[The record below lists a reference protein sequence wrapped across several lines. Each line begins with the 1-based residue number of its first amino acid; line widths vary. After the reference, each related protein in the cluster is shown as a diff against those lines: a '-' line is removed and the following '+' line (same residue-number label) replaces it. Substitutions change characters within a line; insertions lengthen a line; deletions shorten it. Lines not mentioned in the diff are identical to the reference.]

1 MTSWKVSNTNN
12 TIARHI
18 YWIIMFKI
26 IYRSIFLMTNCII
39 YLWIFSSFLPRVDCF
54 AQNRC
59 AKKQIYFHLP
69 MSQNFP
75 EYSSGHS
82 HRKDAGTHVPL
93 FWHGLDMQSASVGK
107 KGAYGLH
114 YEQTSCSLTK
124 TMNCEWCKC
133 TLILVQWKC
142 FKKKFAS
149 SLLHVIIVYRTVELF
164 STYVIKIHRK
174 SRIYLIAC
182 IL

>member
-59 AKKQIYFHLP
+59 AKNRYTFTYRCRKTFLNIPVDIRTGRTRVRMCHYFDMDSKCNLHL
-69 MSQNFP
+69 
-75 EYSSGHS
+75 
-82 HRKDAGTHVPL
+82 
-93 FWHGLDMQSASVGK
+93 GK
-107 KGAYGLH
+107 KCV
-114 YEQTSCSLTK
+114 YEWHNEQSSCLWTK
-124 TMNCEWCKC
+124 TRNCEWCKC
-133 TLILVQWKC
+133 KL
-142 FKKKFAS
+142 
-149 SLLHVIIVYRTVELF
+149 IIVQ
-164 STYVIKIHRK
+164 
-174 SRIYLIAC
+174 
-182 IL
+182 

>member
-1 MTSWKVSNTNN
+1 MNFFVIFAASW
-12 TIARHI
+12 
-18 YWIIMFKI
+18 
-26 IYRSIFLMTNCII
+26 L
-39 YLWIFSSFLPRVDCF
+39 L
-54 AQNRC
+54 C
-59 AKKQIYFHLP
+59 AKSMRKKRIYFHLP

-174 SRIYLIAC
+174 SRPYSIAMYTIMYC
-182 IL
+182 I

>member
-1 MTSWKVSNTNN
+1 MNFFV
-12 TIARHI
+12 
-18 YWIIMFKI
+18 
-26 IYRSIFLMTNCII
+26 
-39 YLWIFSSFLPRVDCF
+39 IFSASWLL
-54 AQNRC
+54 C
-59 AKKQIYFHLP
+59 AKSMRKKQIYFHLP

-75 EYSSGHS
+75 EYSSGQS

-93 FWHGLDMQSASVGK
+93 FWHGLDMQSAYASVGK

-174 SRIYLIAC
+174 SRPYSIAC